1 MFDDERSGKIALIAH
16 CILNQNSRA
25 AGLAER
31 PSMITEILK
40 FLASNEI
47 GIIQMPCPELAY
59 AGALRAPQIKSQYNN
74 TTFRRQCK
82 RIAQEIADQI
92 RQYEEHEIRLKL
104 VIGVDGSP
112 SCSVHNSGIFMEKLR
127 LALNKRGI
135 TAPFY
140 DIHYKSLNKDIMK
153 LKKLIE

>member
-1 MFDDERSGKIALIAH
+1 
-16 CILNQNSRA
+16 
-25 AGLAER
+25 
-31 PSMITEILK
+31 
-40 FLASNEI
+40 
-47 GIIQMPCPELAY
+47 MPCPELAY
-59 AGALRAPQIKSQYNN
+59 AGALRAPQTESQNN
-74 TTFRRQCK
+74 DTTFRRQCK

-112 SCSVHNSGIFMEKLR
+112 SCSMHNSGIFMEKLR

-140 DIHYKSLNKDIMK
+140 DIHYRSLNKDIMK

>member
-16 CILNQNSRA
+16 CILNQNFRA

-47 GIIQMPCPELAY
+47 GVIQMSCPELAY
-59 AGALRAPQIKSQYNN
+59 AGALRAPQTESQNN
-74 TTFRRQCK
+74 DTTFRRQCK

-140 DIHYKSLNKDIMK
+140 DIHYRSLNKGIMK

>member
-47 GIIQMPCPELAY
+47 GAIQMPCPELAY
-59 AGALRAPQIKSQYNN
+59 AGALRAPQTESQNN
-74 TTFRRQCK
+74 DTTFRRQCK

-104 VIGVDGSP
+104 IIGVDGSP

-140 DIHYKSLNKDIMK
+140 DIHYRSLNKDIMK

>member
-40 FLASNEI
+40 FLANNEI
-47 GIIQMPCPELAY
+47 GIIQLPCPELAY

-153 LKKLIE
+153 MKKLIE

>member
-16 CILNQNSRA
+16 CILNQNFRA

-47 GIIQMPCPELAY
+47 GVIQMSCPELAY
-59 AGALRAPQIKSQYNN
+59 AGALRAPQTESQNN
-74 TTFRRQCK
+74 DTTFRRQCK

-140 DIHYKSLNKDIMK
+140 DIHYRSLNKDIMK

>member
-1 MFDDERSGKIALIAH
+1 
-16 CILNQNSRA
+16 
-25 AGLAER
+25 
-31 PSMITEILK
+31 MITEILK

-135 TAPFY
+135 ATPFY
-140 DIHYKSLNKDIMK
+140 DVHYKSLNEDVTK

>member
-47 GIIQMPCPELAY
+47 GAIQMPCPELAY

-92 RQYEEHEIRLKL
+92 RQYEEHDIRLKL
-104 VIGVDGSP
+104 VISVDGSP